1 MKKIIF
7 HIDVNNAFLSWT
19 AVDLLEH
26 GYKIDIRNEYA
37 VIGGNEETRSGIVL
51 AKSTPAKKLGVTSA
65 ETLYQARKKV
75 PKLLVFPPNY
85 ELYKKMSNKLF
96 SLLKEYTPDI
106 EIASIDECYLDYG
119 KVKLLYGDELEF
131 AHMLKERIKKELK
144 FTVNIGIA
152 ENKLCAKMASDFE
165 KPDKIHTLFN
175 DEIESKMYPL
185 PIGDLLMIGKKTVPK
200 FHEIGIY
207 TIGDLANYDIKK
219 IKRYFKNQAEHLI
232 NMARGIDYSV
242 VNSEE
247 FIPSSISHEI
257 TILKDSNDILEIK
270 EVLFSLSDMVGKR
283 LRYQD
288 KYAKT
293 ISVILKDTNFRRFSH
308 QKKLINGINTTNDIF
323 KYACI
328 IFDEFYDKRKVRL
341 IGIRLDDFTDE
352 CTYQQSIFDNNNNKN
367 DEILENIV
375 DKINNKYGSS
385 VVKKASLFKK

>member
-96 SLLKEYTPDI
+96 SLLREYTPDI

-131 AHMLKERIKKELK
+131 AHILKERIKKELK

-175 DEIESKMYPL
+175 NEIESKMYPL

-219 IKRYFKNQAEHLI
+219 LKRYFKNQAEHLI

-242 VNSEE
+242 VNGEE

-257 TILKDSNDILEIK
+257 TILKDSNDISEIK

-293 ISVILKDTNFRRFSH
+293 ISVILKDTSFRRISH

-323 KYACI
+323 KNACI